1 MPPKQQKPM
10 PFTMLSRL
18 LKAMSREYTLQS
30 LFKYGYRNKE
40 DISNLP
46 PETLVIG
53 SQNVL
58 TNAAELV
65 GIRQGYTLD
74 GAAGNQN
81 NYGIDSAYDFLART
95 GQVENLRKW
104 GPNMELRYVNP
115 VSSVVSWIN
124 ILNNLNVTS
133 PVNFTNFFDLV
144 TEVKMFC
151 LMVNGGNGLIE
162 WSGGVGSYASSSA
175 SQSGVISAI
184 ATAPVAGGN
193 SYSVG
198 DLLFLGGGVG
208 GQAVVTGTTTSGTGA
223 GSGGIIT
230 SVLLQIPGSGY
241 TGSTTVPT
249 TTNSAS
255 GGTGATIS
263 ITSVVTG
270 ATITLSGSNTTDQLG
285 FYSASANSGKFNL
298 YIDGVTY
305 TYTHAYGNTFYG
317 VSAQPTA
324 TVGDAV
330 IQVPFAV
337 QASSV
342 SGLPTNFTFDLI
354 STLANQ
360 IWYGSLKSTNVY
372 VSKTNNYLDTTF
384 SSPRLPA
391 EGALI
396 TLDAPM
402 VGFSPQASNMYMT
415 AGRDQ
420 WWISQT
426 DQQTVTE
433 TSGANQIPIATESLF
448 AVRLKTA
455 FNQAAQSQALITY
468 YKNSLV
474 FVSNETIINAL
485 GLVKD
490 IYSDPQ
496 VTNIS
501 DPIKYDIDAYDF
513 AGGSVDY
520 DNYYIYV
527 AIPVQGIVR
536 MYNVQKQYWEAPQTI
551 PVSRFYHPTSVLG
564 STSYGHSSLT
574 NESYQLFTGYND
586 NGNPINAVF
595 AFPYVSS
602 VGGMPWQKKSFNK
615 VYTEGYI
622 SSNTSLMLT
631 LNYDFGGFSGT
642 YTTLISGSDLNIIF
656 NKITDGSIGRNSLG
670 TEPVGAILNIPP
682 LSANPKFRIINTMPR
697 VDCYEYQIVLSSD
710 DVDFQWA
717 VLRNGPAVSS
727 SNNLQAEISE

>member
-1 MPPKQQKPM
+1 MPPKKPM
-10 PFTMLSRL
+10 SFTMLSRL
-18 LKAMSREYTLQS
+18 SKALSREFTLQS

-104 GPNMELRYVNP
+104 GPNMEVRYTNP
-115 VSSVVSWIN
+115 VSGLVSWIN
-124 ILNNLNVTS
+124 ILNNLNVAS
-133 PVNFTNFFDLV
+133 PVNFTNFFDLN

-162 WSGGVGSYASSSA
+162 WSGGIGALASSSA
-175 SQSGVISAI
+175 AQAGIIETITLGS
-184 ATAPVAGGN
+184 GGN
-193 SYSVG
+193 SYSIG
-198 DLLFLGGGVG
+198 DKLFIAGGTG
-208 GQAVVTGTTTSGTGA
+208 GQAIVTGTTTQGVGA
-223 GSGGIIT
+223 GSGGIIS
-230 SVLLQIPGSGY
+230 SVLLQIPGFGY
-241 TGSTTVPT
+241 TGSTTVAT
-249 TTNSAS
+249 TTNSTS
-255 GGTGATIS
+255 GGNGATIQIGTVAS
-263 ITSVVTG
+263 G
-270 ATITLSGSNTTDQLG
+270 ATITLSGSLTTDQLG
-285 FYSASANSGKFNL
+285 FYSASANSSKFAL
-298 YIDGVTY
+298 YIDGAVY
-305 TYTHAYGNTFYG
+305 TYSAVYGNTFYG
-317 VSAQPTA
+317 VSGQPPA
-324 TVGDAV
+324 SVGDAV
-330 IQVPFAV
+330 IQVPVAV

-342 SGLPTNFTFDLI
+342 SGLPTNFSFDLI

-360 IWYGSLKSTNVY
+360 VWYGSLVSTNVY
-372 VSKTNNYLDTTF
+372 VSKTNNYQDTTF
-384 SSPRLPA
+384 STPRLPA
-391 EGALI
+391 EGAII

-420 WWISQT
+420 WWLSET
-426 DQQTVTE
+426 LQQTVTE
-433 TSGANQIPIATESLF
+433 QSGGNAIPIATESLY

-501 DPIKYDIDAYDF
+501 DPIKYDIDAYNF
-513 AGGSVDY
+513 AGGAVDY
-520 DNYYIYV
+520 DNYYIYA
-527 AIPVQGIVR
+527 AIPVDGIIR

-564 STSYGHSSLT
+564 STLYGHSSLT

-586 NGNPINAVF
+586 NSNPINAVF
-595 AFPYVSS
+595 ALPYVSS

-642 YTTLISGSDLNIIF
+642 YTILISGSDLQFIF

-670 TEPVGAILNIPP
+670 TEPIGAILNIPP
-682 LSANPKFRIINTMPR
+682 LSQNPKFRIINTMPR

-727 SNNLQAEISE
+727 SNNLQPEISD